1 MENYSNTFER
11 SPPPYLRG
19 GAEELEWMNLQNATY
34 DATALGW
41 NDALIERPANPRKK
55 LTRRGD
61 GFPMWDR
68 RQPAGERQVV
78 HRCVRFAV
86 DKKVVYY

>member
-1 MENYSNTFER
+1 MY
-11 SPPPYLRG
+11 
-19 GAEELEWMNLQNATY
+19 LQNATY
-34 DATALGW
+34 DARALGW

-55 LTRRGD
+55 LARRGD

-68 RQPAGERQVV
+68 RQPTGERHVF